1 MLECRCMSHPPR
13 KEMIVLIFNPVL
25 YLHCK
30 IIHSMAHPA
39 LIRTTSSR
47 KNHNVNKAFLKKLR
61 MHERNSKTKTPYIS
75 PHHIHALPSNPHR
88 TNNQSPK
95 VPVCRNHH
103 SPSCSSWMLRICPT
117 HATASTHKNH
127 TMRFPMISKYMAFC
141 IHCNL
146 YHWWLISPSQTD
158 PDWAQLGH
166 RPSDKAALAAVL
178 KVWGFTLV
186 RPVVPENSQI
196 WGMAVGRSNKML
208 MGCCVSYGSNN
219 TDTDTCFFS

>member
-47 KNHNVNKAFLKKLR
+47 KNHNVNKALKK
-61 MHERNSKTKTPYIS
+61 KTWNAWTKLKNKNTLHIS
-75 PHHIHALPSNPHR
+75 TSHPRFTIQSALYR

-208 MGCCVSYGSNN
+208 MGCCVW
-219 TDTDTCFFS
+219 

>member
-1 MLECRCMSHPPR
+1 MW
-13 KEMIVLIFNPVL
+13 
-25 YLHCK
+25 
-30 IIHSMAHPA
+30 
-39 LIRTTSSR
+39 
-47 KNHNVNKAFLKKLR
+47 
-61 MHERNSKTKTPYIS
+61 
-75 PHHIHALPSNPHR
+75 
-88 TNNQSPK
+88 
-95 VPVCRNHH
+95 RNHH

-127 TMRFPMISKYMAFC
+127 TMWFPMISKYIAFC

-158 PDWAQLGH
+158 PDWSLTAKTTCRYKSPPNSWAQLGH

-208 MGCCVSYGSNN
+208 MGCCVSYGSDN
-219 TDTDTCFFS
+219 TDTDTCFFHRLNSTKF